1 MFAHRL
7 ATFCLLTSSLS
18 VPVAAASLPAP
29 GKIAVSLRLRTGTV
43 HAAAFKALQREL
55 TGLMYSAGV
64 TTQWEDPTSYR
75 DVSGY
80 TVVVDLEGDCS
91 VPFHAETVTPPE
103 GWPIG
108 STATADNHLLPF
120 VNVNCSV
127 LNALLSPFTA
137 DQPDAL
143 REFVFGRALGRVLAH
158 ELYHIVT
165 QSEDHSGAGVAKAR
179 FSAADLMKNQFEFND
194 IALDRIHASE
204 AAEAAAGAAVDS
216 AGANAYAYPAADGK

>member
-18 VPVAAASLPAP
+18 IPAAAASVPAP
-29 GKIAVSLRLRTGTV
+29 GKIAVSLRLRTGTIR
-43 HAAAFKALQREL
+43 AAAFEELQKEL
-55 TGLMYSAGV
+55 AVLMYTAGV

-75 DVSGY
+75 DVNGY

-91 VPFHAETVTPPE
+91 VPFHADTASWEDGT
-103 GWPIG
+103 PIG
-108 STATADNHLLPF
+108 STATAENHLLPF

-127 LNALLSPFTA
+127 LNALLAPYTA

-179 FSAADLMKNQFEFND
+179 FSAADLMKNEFEFTEM
-194 IALDRIHASE
+194 ALDRIRTSQS
-204 AAEAAAGAAVDS
+204 AESTAGAVLDS
-216 AGANAYAYPAADGK
+216 AVATGYADGAADAK